1 MSKKSHTHTDLLW
14 NWFKRLRFSTTYV
27 WMNSLLFFCI
37 WKTDKSFFF
46 RHIWWRLW
54 KYHWVLS
61 VASFPVSSQ
70 YSSLSSIIY
79 VLDIFRNVAFVFI
92 LTSKYWCY
100 VFIWCQIFCHFSYFF
115 SSEFRRPKIIL
126 SIWHVRIFLNKV
138 YLLDHLL
145 FAELNGHMVRER
157 LFPPIFKSIS
167 FKLLWHTFTYSQT
180 NHWSGKFLLRWWSVM
195 RIPIWFLLSIL
206 IIFDWE
212 NFRNYFSLENISK
225 KMSIDR

>member
-1 MSKKSHTHTDLLW
+1 MPTRVFFNEQKKSHTHTDLLW

-27 WMNSLLFFCI
+27 WINSLLFFCI

-138 YLLDHLL
+138 YLLMVTWSESDYFPQFSKVFPSNYYDILL
-145 FAELNGHMVRER
+145 LIVR
-157 LFPPIFKSIS
+157 
-167 FKLLWHTFTYSQT
+167 QT
-180 NHWSGKFLLRWWSVM
+180 
-195 RIPIWFLLSIL
+195 IEA
-206 IIFDWE
+206 E
-212 NFRNYFSLENISK
+212 NFYYAGGRSGEYLFD
-225 KMSIDR
+225 SIYPF